1 VCVCVF
7 TKVHSTS
14 VFPSWLDMA
23 SELDALCLS
32 VQRGCA
38 ACSGV
43 LFSKRKQHVD
53 PLLVD
58 GDDLDSSCV
67 FVVFYG
73 FFL

>member
-1 VCVCVF
+1 
-7 TKVHSTS
+7 
-14 VFPSWLDMA
+14 MA